1 MRSPEQVLKALNKHG
16 KVSDYK
22 FERLYRILYN
32 VEMFYMAY
40 QRIYAKPGNMTP
52 GSDGK
57 TIDQMSTQRI
67 SRIIASLKDESYKPN
82 PARRKYIPKKNG
94 KKRPLGI
101 PSFEDKLVQEVVR
114 TILEAIY
121 EEVFEDSSHGF
132 RPNRSCHTAL
142 TRIQKTFKS
151 TKWFIEG
158 DIKGFFDHMKH
169 EWIIKFLKLYIKDP
183 NIIGLVK
190 KYLKVGVLDNG
201 ELMVNEEGSAQGNI
215 ISPILANIYMH
226 NVLTLWYKFI
236 ITKECKG
243 DNFLIVYA
251 DDFVAGFQ
259 YKWEAENYYKLL
271 KERIEKFGLQLE
283 DSKSR
288 LLQSGAYIARAKQK
302 SGECIRLQ
310 TFDFLGFT
318 FYCGRSRKG
327 MPYIMPKTSS
337 KKFRQKIR
345 DIKVWL
351 YANRDQPL
359 KKLMGTLNLK
369 LIGHYRYYGIS
380 FNGRMISNYKQQ
392 VRELLFKVLNRRSD
406 RKSYTREGFIEMLK
420 YYPLA
425 MPKIYVSLF

>member
-158 DIKGFFDHMKH
+158 DIKGFGVDSILLGTLAYNVGPAKLLGSKT
-169 EWIIKFLKLYIKDP
+169 IPKSTLIKKLEAGDRNIYREYIAFCNYKGKRHAMLLKRRKAEFALLYIP
-183 NIIGLVK
+183 
-190 KYLKVGVLDNG
+190 
-201 ELMVNEEGSAQGNI
+201 
-215 ISPILANIYMH
+215 
-226 NVLTLWYKFI
+226 
-236 ITKECKG
+236 
-243 DNFLIVYA
+243 
-251 DDFVAGFQ
+251 
-259 YKWEAENYYKLL
+259 
-271 KERIEKFGLQLE
+271 
-283 DSKSR
+283 
-288 LLQSGAYIARAKQK
+288 
-302 SGECIRLQ
+302 
-310 TFDFLGFT
+310 
-318 FYCGRSRKG
+318 
-327 MPYIMPKTSS
+327 
-337 KKFRQKIR
+337 
-345 DIKVWL
+345 
-351 YANRDQPL
+351 
-359 KKLMGTLNLK
+359 
-369 LIGHYRYYGIS
+369 
-380 FNGRMISNYKQQ
+380 
-392 VRELLFKVLNRRSD
+392 
-406 RKSYTREGFIEMLK
+406 
-420 YYPLA
+420 
-425 MPKIYVSLF
+425 